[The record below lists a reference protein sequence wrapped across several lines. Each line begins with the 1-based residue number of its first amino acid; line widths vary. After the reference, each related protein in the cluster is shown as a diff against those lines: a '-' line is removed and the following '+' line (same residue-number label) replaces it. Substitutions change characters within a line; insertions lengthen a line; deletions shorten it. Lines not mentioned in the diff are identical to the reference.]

1 MGDWK
6 VITSPLGM
14 RDVVVFDD
22 GGWIKKITF
31 RIVIYYSTYN
41 NLFIFLA

>member
-22 GGWIKKITF
+22 GGWK
-31 RIVIYYSTYN
+31 
-41 NLFIFLA
+41 

>member
-22 GGWIKKITF
+22 GGWKLKNYIS
-31 RIVIYYSTYN
+31 YS
-41 NLFIFLA
+41 NLLLYV